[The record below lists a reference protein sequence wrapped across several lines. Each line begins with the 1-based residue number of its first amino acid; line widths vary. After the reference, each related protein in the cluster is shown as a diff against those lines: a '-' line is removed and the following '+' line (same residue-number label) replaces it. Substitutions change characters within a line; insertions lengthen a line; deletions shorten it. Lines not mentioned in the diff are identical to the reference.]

1 MADRPTYQDLE
12 RQIQSLEAE
21 IAALRQQETSRDDQF
36 AQYQTV
42 AANLP
47 DIIWSLD
54 AKLKPTYVTP
64 SVKTH
69 LGFEHEEIRARN
81 FTATLTPSS
90 RDQFKRALQMLRLGI
105 NPTMLDLEHRHK
117 SGTGFWFETQI
128 SGMLDE
134 EKNLTGC
141 ICVSRNIDRRKQAES
156 ALKLSNALFQT
167 AFAISPDAV
176 TLNRLRDGVYTMVNE
191 GFTTLTG

>member
-1 MADRPTYQDLE
+1 MADKPTYQDLE
-12 RQIQSLEAE
+12 RQIRSLGAE
-21 IAALRQQETSRDDQF
+21 IAALRRREAARSDQF
-36 AQYQTV
+36 AQYERV

-47 DIIWSLD
+47 DIVWALD
-54 AKLKPTYVTP
+54 EKLKPTYVTP
-64 SVKTH
+64 SVQTH
-69 LGFEHEEIRARN
+69 LGFSHGEIRARN

-128 SGMLDE
+128 SAMFDPDKRLS
-134 EKNLTGC
+134 GC

-176 TLNRLRDGVYTMVNE
+176 TLNRLHDGVYTMANPS
-191 GFTTLTG
+191 FTMV